1 LEIAKL
7 CKPRKTGHNE
17 FVEVFPMKR
26 YRRFSDHLKQKFGFR
41 VYKISLDAGLSCPNR
56 DGTINKSGCIF
67 CDPFGG
73 SGRNPVGPRIPL
85 TEQVQLGI
93 QALRKKYR
101 AEKFIAY
108 FQTFT
113 NTYGP
118 TATLKKLYDE
128 ALSHQD
134 IIGLSIATRPDCIG
148 EEALDLIES
157 YKTGYDVWIELG
169 IQSLREKSLRY
180 IERGHGLLEI
190 EKAIQDIKKR
200 NIQVCAHLILGL
212 PGESIADMIFSVR
225 GVSDLGVDAVK
236 FHMLYITQNSNLA
249 RDYREGKIPLLNRD
263 EYVAA
268 VVEVLENLAPDILI
282 QRLVSEAHSDILVAP
297 GWLRNK
303 SLVIQDIED
312 ELEKQDTFQGR
323 LYSRI

>member
-1 LEIAKL
+1 
-7 CKPRKTGHNE
+7 
-17 FVEVFPMKR
+17 MKR
-26 YRRFSDHLKQKFGFR
+26 YHRFSDHLKQRFGFR
-41 VYKISLDAGLSCPNR
+41 VNKISLDAGFSCPNR
-56 DGTINKSGCIF
+56 DGTKSESGCIF

-73 SGRNPVGPRIPL
+73 SGRNPSEPRIPL
-85 TEQVQLGI
+85 TEQVLLGI

-118 TATLKKLYDE
+118 TASLKKLYDE
-128 ALSHQD
+128 ALSHAD

-148 EEALDLIES
+148 EKALDLIEG
-157 YKTGYDVWIELG
+157 YKDEYDVWIELG
-169 IQSLREKSLRY
+169 VQSMHEKSLRY
-180 IERGHGLLEI
+180 IERGHSVSET

-200 NIQVCAHLILGL
+200 NIQVCTHLILGL
-212 PGESIADMIFSVR
+212 PGESIKDMIFTVR

-236 FHMLYITQNSNLA
+236 FHMLYITQHSRLA
-249 RDYREGKIPLLNRD
+249 QDYREGKITLLSKD

-268 VVEVLENLAPDILI
+268 VVKILENLAPDILI
-282 QRLVSEAHSDILVAP
+282 QRLVSEAHSDILIAP
-297 GWLRNK
+297 DWLRNK
-303 SLVIQDIED
+303 FQVIQDIED

-323 LYSRI
+323 LYPRI